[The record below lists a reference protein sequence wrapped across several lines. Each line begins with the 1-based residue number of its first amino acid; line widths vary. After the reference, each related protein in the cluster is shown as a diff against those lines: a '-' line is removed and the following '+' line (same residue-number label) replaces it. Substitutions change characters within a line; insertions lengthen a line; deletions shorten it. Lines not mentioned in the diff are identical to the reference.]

1 MKPETLQKKN
11 GIYRY
16 EVYNIG
22 NMKRLFEYFDYQE
35 FLRDYYEEKK
45 RNNPYMSYRYLGQHL
60 KLDPGFLL
68 KVLQGKLHLAD
79 RSIPKVCSFLKF
91 NESETRY
98 FEMLV
103 KYNKA
108 KTNSDIK
115 LYFEKL
121 ATLRET
127 RARPVE
133 ESQYAFYQKW
143 YHSAI
148 HALLSIYEFSGNYK
162 ELSSLLTPSITAMQA
177 RDSIKLLKKIGLI
190 KLGEDGVYCP
200 TDAFVTTGE
209 RWRSVAI
216 RDFQKETIRI
226 SEQSLDL
233 HKKECRDISTV
244 TVALS
249 AKDLTEVRERIRQF
263 RKSILNLDNDN
274 EPDTVY
280 QVNIQVIPVTETLG
294 GNR

>member
-1 MKPETLQKKN
+1 MITQTVEKNN
-11 GIYRY
+11 GIFQYA
-16 EVYNIG
+16 VYYVIM
-22 NMKRLFEYFDYQE
+22 MKRLFEYFDYQE
-35 FLRDYYEEKK
+35 FLREYYEEKK
-45 RNNPYMSYRYLGQHL
+45 RKNPYMSYRYLGQHL

-79 RSIPKVCSFLKF
+79 RSIGIICSFLKF
-91 NESETRY
+91 TEPESRY

-108 KTNSDIK
+108 KTTSDIK

-121 ATLRET
+121 TALRET

-148 HALLSIYEFSGNYK
+148 HALLSIYEFKGNYK
-162 ELSSLLTPSITAMQA
+162 ELASLLTPSITAMQA
-177 RDSIKLLKKIGLI
+177 RESIKLLKKIGLI
-190 KLGEDGVYCP
+190 KFGDDGVYRP

-209 RWRSVAI
+209 KWRSVAI
-216 RDFQKETIRI
+216 RDFQKETIKL

-233 HKKECRDISTV
+233 HEKERRDISTV

-249 AKDLTEVRERIRQF
+249 AKDLTEIRERIRQF
-263 RKSILNLDNDN
+263 RKSILTLDNDN
-274 EPDTVY
+274 VPDTVY
-280 QVNIQVIPVTETLG
+280 QVNIQVIAVTETLG
-294 GNR
+294 GDE